1 MRIKAGILRSAFESM
16 KGKVSHSDRLIP
28 KDEVNRFMID
38 SLSKVGCPHDH
49 SLLLSDLL
57 LQADYRGHFSHGLN
71 RFEMYVD
78 DIRTEMTDPKVTP
91 AVLKETPSTAWVD
104 GQNGLGV
111 VVGDFCMKLAI
122 QKAKDSG
129 IGLVSAKG
137 SNHFGMCQW
146 YSEQA
151 LNDGLIGLSFTNTSP
166 LATPTRSKDRLF
178 GTNPLCISAPGL
190 NGDYFT
196 LDMATTTVA
205 LGKIEMQRRKNEE
218 LPSLSWALGADG
230 HPTRNADE
238 AFNNGCG
245 LMPLGGSET
254 NSGYKGYG
262 LAMMVELL
270 CGVLADAQYGPFI
283 RKWMNRETPGKA
295 NLGQCFISINPQ
307 VFGEGFSSRLQV
319 LMDVIRHSSPAD
331 DSLPVLVPGDPE
343 TAHRRKVDSE
353 GGFYIQK
360 ITLFLMLY

>member
-111 VVGDFCMKLAI
+111 VGDFCMKLAI

-137 SNHFGMCQW
+137 SNHF
-146 YSEQA
+146 
-151 LNDGLIGLSFTNTSP
+151 GLSFTNTSP

-307 VFGEGFSSRLQV
+307 VF
-319 LMDVIRHSSPAD
+319 D

-353 GGFYIQK
+353 GGI
-360 ITLFLMLY
+360 LYTEDHMISYAILAKELGVEPMKSLKDLL